1 MEIIKTLIKN
11 KIICLFLIF
20 SLLQTNALFAGRYS
34 GSSNCSACS
43 SCNYCGH
50 CNSGGSCGVCG
61 GGSSSSFGKWL
72 FIGFVIFIG
81 IGIFSDNN
89 KKK

>member
-1 MEIIKTLIKN
+1 MVKKSITN
-11 KIICLFLIF
+11 KLICLFVMF
-20 SLLQTNALFAGRYS
+20 SLLQSNVLFAGRCS
-34 GSSNCSACS
+34 GSSNCGACS
-43 SCNYCGH
+43 SCNYCGY

-61 GGSSSSFGKWL
+61 GDSSSGFGKFL
-72 FIGFVIFIG
+72 FIGFLIFIG